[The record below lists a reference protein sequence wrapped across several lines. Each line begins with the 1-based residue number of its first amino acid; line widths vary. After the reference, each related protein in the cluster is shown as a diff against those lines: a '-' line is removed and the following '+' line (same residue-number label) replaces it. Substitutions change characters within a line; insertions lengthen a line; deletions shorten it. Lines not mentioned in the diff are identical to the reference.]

1 MEDSVSMESD
11 RYFFL
16 LLAEVVSLL
25 VALIAELVASTDSVA
40 VRSGAGFYCH

>member
-1 MEDSVSMESD
+1 MEDSVSMESG

-16 LLAEVVSLL
+16 LLTDVVSLL

-40 VRSGAGFYCH
+40 IRSGAGLDGH